1 MKLRVH
7 LFSLFLTVAF
17 LSSLTGRAQSFDI
30 PAPTTWRCDSGA
42 YELKGTYANVEI
54 DHVWLCLKDR
64 FGNVYV
70 QYPAVS
76 QASLSE
82 WEHFNVRVLGKEN
95 LIRIMAISVDKKG
108 NQVLQ
113 KWEEENRV
121 RGVKL
126 SKLKEVL
133 SGFLILASKSLD
145 ELEGDC

>member
-1 MKLRVH
+1 
-7 LFSLFLTVAF
+7 
-17 LSSLTGRAQSFDI
+17 
-30 PAPTTWRCDSGA
+30 
-42 YELKGTYANVEI
+42 
-54 DHVWLCLKDR
+54 
-64 FGNVYV
+64 GNVYV